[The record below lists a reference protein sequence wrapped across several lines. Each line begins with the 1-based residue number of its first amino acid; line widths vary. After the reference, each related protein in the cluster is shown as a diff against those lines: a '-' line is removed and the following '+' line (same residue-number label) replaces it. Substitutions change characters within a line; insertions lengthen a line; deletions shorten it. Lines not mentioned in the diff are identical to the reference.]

1 MISEE
6 LPEHQIFHI
15 LKRGEQEPIGPYS
28 QIQIGQLLNAGQI
41 RASDYV
47 YYPELS
53 GWQVISRVFELHQQ
67 LNSFGDEGQDP
78 RIVDDS
84 FALVDS
90 RSGSEENIYY
100 IAVQHIPLLKVTAAV
115 TLTGPKSIVLT
126 DHRIWVITPKVMGD
140 TDFEEYD
147 HNQIERVMKRLPQNQ
162 ADGTFIIAL
171 RSGDWIETRKIPG
184 PQLER
189 LEQIAS
195 DFIEQADEEQ
205 AV

>member
-1 MISEE
+1 M
-6 LPEHQIFHI
+6 
-15 LKRGEQEPIGPYS
+15 
-28 QIQIGQLLNAGQI
+28 
-41 RASDYV
+41 
-47 YYPELS
+47 
-53 GWQVISRVFELHQQ
+53 HQQ

-171 RSGDWIETRKIPG
+171 RSGDWIETGKIPG